1 MPSVGHSLSCSL
13 PFNYVIIVL
22 IEEGRSQEGRSQG
35 TLIFN
40 VNAAVGGSWL
50 QGAHAPH
57 VPYVH
62 VRMHYVHVHAP
73 QSTATTHA
81 RSKEIGVAKG
91 KVREKPRSLTSSCS
105 VPLLFRSLLSLVL
118 LISSMEK
125 WTPENR
131 INYCF

>member
-1 MPSVGHSLSCSL
+1 MLL
-13 PFNYVIIVL
+13 LL

-57 VPYVH
+57 VPYMH
-62 VRMHYVHVHAP
+62 VHYVHVHAP

-118 LISSMEK
+118 LIS
-125 WTPENR
+125 
-131 INYCF
+131 